1 MITQTEAQIY
11 LGSLR
16 GCTESI
22 GIRSLHTF
30 NFQKYHRPSA
40 EPFGKLLV
48 WNEETLAAEK
58 RLKLETKRPTDIF
71 ILPLAGGIELMDG
84 QGDSVFISPGES
96 FNFLSFPE
104 SAFELINPY
113 PNQIISFLQIHT
125 QPDFPEMS
133 SDFEENEALISFSL
147 EEKNQLTSAFSSA
160 SQTISGWIGKY
171 GGREEDI
178 YNLNNSDNGVFVFI
192 IEGAFEVANRLLEK
206 GDALS
211 LRHVDEVEFEALSN
225 NAIILLVELKI

>member
-1 MITQTEAQIY
+1 MLTQTQAQIY
-11 LGSLR
+11 LGSQR
-16 GCTESI
+16 GCTETI

-30 NFQKYHRPSA
+30 NFQKHYRLGA

-48 WNEETLAAEK
+48 WNEETLAAGK
-58 RLKLETKRPTDIF
+58 RLKIETKKPTDIF
-71 ILPLAGGIELMDG
+71 ILPLVGGIELMDG

-113 PNQIISFLQIHT
+113 PNEIISYLQIHS
-125 QPDFPEMS
+125 QPDFPEIS
-133 SDFEENEALISFSL
+133 SEFDENEALIRFSL
-147 EEKNQLTSAFSSA
+147 EEKNQLNLAFSSA

-171 GGREEDI
+171 SGREEGL
-178 YNLNNSDNGVFVFI
+178 YNLNNSGNGIFVFI
-192 IEGAFEVANRLLEK
+192 VEGAFEVANRLLEK

-211 LRHVDEVEFEALSN
+211 LRHVEEVEFEALSN
-225 NAIILLVELKI
+225 NAIILLVEVNI